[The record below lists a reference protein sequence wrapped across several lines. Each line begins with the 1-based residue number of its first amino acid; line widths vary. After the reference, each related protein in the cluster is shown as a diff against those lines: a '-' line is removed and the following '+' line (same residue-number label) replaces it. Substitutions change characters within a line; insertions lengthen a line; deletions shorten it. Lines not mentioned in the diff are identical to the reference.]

1 MDPSEF
7 ETLGYIALKKRM
19 KEFVA
24 ADADL
29 LKVVEEEMQ
38 PGKSA
43 GGKVR
48 VGIELVRIEM
58 VLMLRGMCSG
68 VLRPWASLRNTR
80 SASHTLSA
88 PCG

>member
-48 VGIELVRIEM
+48 VGIELVRIELIF
-58 VLMLRGMCSG
+58 VTWHVFGCTPALMSPC
-68 VLRPWASLRNTR
+68 NTR

-88 PCG
+88 PSG

>member
-48 VGIELVRIEM
+48 VGIELVRIELIF
-58 VLMLRGMCSG
+58 VTWHVFGCTPARGVS
-68 VLRPWASLRNTR
+68 SQ
-80 SASHTLSA
+80 H
-88 PCG
+88 